1 MSVKLVA
8 PSQTGSVTW
17 AGRAYEVVKGTVEV
31 PEEAVAH
38 LHAHGYRLPKRE
50 TLSLKGKPK
59 DDAA

>member
-1 MSVKLVA
+1 
-8 PSQTGSVTW
+8 VTW
-17 AGRAYEVVKGTVEV
+17 AGRAYEVVKGLVEV